1 MKKNEF
7 KHIDLSL
14 TQFSVIVSLQWMNL
28 NKNNG
33 DHIGGQVFIGLSI
46 SFPFFGFMIFELFSR
61 IDYNSKKCLIKVN
74 KKLWT
79 KKFVIC

>member
-1 MKKNEF
+1 
-7 KHIDLSL
+7 
-14 TQFSVIVSLQWMNL
+14 MNL

-61 IDYNSKKCLIKVN
+61 INYNSKKCLIKV
-74 KKLWT
+74 KKKNCEL
-79 KKFVIC
+79 KSLLFVREKI